1 MSKVKAA
8 AALFSP
14 HLTVCA
20 ILVLASPAS
29 SQESAR
35 NIATEGPIKSLD
47 LQSDKPSQQKPGK
60 KQKANKAP
68 TTDAKTDAKGLGL
81 DPSTLG
87 DQSISLKNSVK
98 GSENPL
104 SVNGRW
110 SASNDPNYGLYSTTT
125 QTDIYLRNQ
134 GEPTK
139 ATPNKFEL
147 GLDYKY

>member
-8 AALFSP
+8 ATLFSP
-14 HLTVCA
+14 HLVVCA
-20 ILVLASPAS
+20 MLALASPAS
-29 SQESAR
+29 SQESSR
-35 NIATEGPIKSLD
+35 SIATEGPIKSLD

-60 KQKANKAP
+60 KQKANKPP
-68 TTDAKTDAKGLGL
+68 TTDAKGLGL

-87 DQSISLKNSVK
+87 DQSISLKNSGK